1 MLILQCFKNKVN
13 ASVSTTL
20 KNSPTKYNP
29 THALRGADRLNHLV
43 ALPYMDYYAMT
54 GYEGSISKSGD
65 NADWD
70 WWLYDDNGEFVLFE
84 TDGAGCIYNLTQ
96 HRYPTSEEP
105 VFRFYLAL

>member
-54 GYEGSISKSGD
+54 GYEGSIPIGIGGCTMTMA
-65 NADWD
+65 N
-70 WWLYDDNGEFVLFE
+70 LFFLKQM
-84 TDGAGCIYNLTQ
+84 AQ
-96 HRYPTSEEP
+96 A
-105 VFRFYLAL
+105 VFII